1 MKDVYVN
8 TIHHGKEIIVAICDA
23 DILGKT
29 LKGGENPFIVNEQFY
44 GGSLSTI
51 NEALEAISK
60 ATIVNIV
67 GKKIVAAAIEDRCI
81 HPDAVIY
88 LGEVPH
94 AQIII

>member
-1 MKDVYVN
+1 MTDVYVN
-8 TIHHGKEIIVAICDA
+8 TIHHGKDILVTICDA

-29 LKGGENPFIVNEQFY
+29 LKGGSSPFIVNEQFY
-44 GGSLSTI
+44 GGDLSTI
-51 NEALEAISK
+51 SEALEAISK
-60 ATIVNIV
+60 ATIVNII
-67 GKKIVAAAIEDRCI
+67 GKKIVAAAIEDHRV